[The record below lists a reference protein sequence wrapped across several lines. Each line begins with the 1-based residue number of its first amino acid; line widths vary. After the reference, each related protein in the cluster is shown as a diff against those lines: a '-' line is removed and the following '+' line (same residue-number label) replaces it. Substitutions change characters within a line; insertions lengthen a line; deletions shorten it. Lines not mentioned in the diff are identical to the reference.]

1 VILSWVGSWPR
12 PQTLGLSGT
21 NALAYYEKLQLTAV
35 KSFMTLAPGQGE
47 KATDAALESLWPL
60 AVVLLHLA
68 AER

>member
-1 VILSWVGSWPR
+1 
-12 PQTLGLSGT
+12 
-21 NALAYYEKLQLTAV
+21 
-35 KSFMTLAPGQGE
+35 MTLAPGQGE